1 MSDKKG
7 TQLRGG
13 VLDSWKG
20 NSMELARGI
29 WDGFCTDQSMDRQ
42 VSR

>member
-42 VSR
+42 VNS